1 MLTVIT
7 MVIVL
12 LYSWQELDVRTN
24 FFTYSCSSVPNWI
37 GYLYFILYSV
47 YLGILQVFALYL
59 AFQIRKVKVKGL
71 DDAKYTAIVVFINTI
86 LAVTSLATIAI
97 FSVTKYINTTSLI
110 YGTSVWISA
119 TTVLGLMFIPK
130 VHHCYSIHKPSC
142 HDFARTP

>member
-24 FFTYSCSSVPNWI
+24 FFIYSCSSITWI
-37 GYLYFILYSV
+37 RYFYLILICV

-71 DDAKYTAIVVFINTI
+71 DDAKYTTIVVFINTI
-86 LAVTSLATIAI
+86 LVVTGFATSTI
-97 FSVTKYINTTSLI
+97 FSVANYINTASLL
-110 YGTSVWISA
+110 YGTAVWISA

-142 HDFARTP
+142 HDFVRMP